1 MSHLRLATIIIVF
14 IIKNEQNV
22 NKYKVST
29 V

>member
-1 MSHLRLATIIIVF
+1 MSHLRIATIIIVF